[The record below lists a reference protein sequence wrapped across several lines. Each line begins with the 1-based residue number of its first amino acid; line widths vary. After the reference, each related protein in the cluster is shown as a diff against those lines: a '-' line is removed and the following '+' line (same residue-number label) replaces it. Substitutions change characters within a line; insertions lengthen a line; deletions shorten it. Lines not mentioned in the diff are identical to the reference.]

1 MWVQPATTI
10 KLRLMIAK
18 VGYGVGVTQAP
29 QEHQPLIRRI
39 LGSNYTELTLV
50 RLRVDEE
57 PDIATTVRVSLLEA
71 GQPVEVEGKGVGVV
85 DALFEGMQAR
95 YGAEYSSLRSI
106 DFAGFMVEVD
116 FDTKHNK
123 SGLDAVGK
131 VTIDV
136 TNSEGRRFTFADA
149 SRSVTASTA
158 RAVLAVVQYFV
169 NSERAFITLY
179 NARKDAISRGREDL
193 ATRYTAEL
201 SEVVE
206 STSYTSVIAG
216 FRKERQ

>member
-1 MWVQPATTI
+1 VPVSCARAWRRQ
-10 KLRLMIAK
+10 
-18 VGYGVGVTQAP
+18 VGYGRGVTQAP

-39 LGSNYTELTLV
+39 LGANYLELSLS

-57 PDIATTVRVSLLEA
+57 PDVATVVKVSVNEA
-71 GQPVEVEGKGVGVV
+71 GQPVEVDGRGVGVV
-85 DALFEGMQAR
+85 DALFAGLLGR
-95 YGAEYSSLRSI
+95 YAVEYTSLRSI
-106 DFAGFMVEVD
+106 DFAGFSVSAD
-116 FDTKHNK
+116 FDTKKNK
-123 SGLDAVGK
+123 TGLDAVGT

-136 TNSEGRRFTFADA
+136 TNSEGRRFTFSDA

-179 NARKDAISRGREDL
+179 NARKDAISRGRDDL
-193 ATRYTAEL
+193 LSRYTAEL

-206 STSYTSVIAG
+206 STSYTSVIEG
-216 FRKERQ
+216 FRKERG

>member
-1 MWVQPATTI
+1 MPVSCARAWRRQ
-10 KLRLMIAK
+10 
-18 VGYGVGVTQAP
+18 VGYGRGVTQAP

-39 LGSNYTELTLV
+39 LGANYLELSLS

-57 PDIATTVRVSLLEA
+57 PDVATVVKVSVNEA
-71 GQPVEVEGKGVGVV
+71 GQPVEVDGRGVGVV
-85 DALFEGMQAR
+85 DALFAGLLGR
-95 YGAEYSSLRSI
+95 YAVEYTSLRSI
-106 DFAGFMVEVD
+106 DFAGFSVSAD
-116 FDTKHNK
+116 LDTKKNK
-123 SGLDAVGK
+123 TGLDAVGT

-136 TNSEGRRFTFADA
+136 TNSEGRRFTFSDA

-179 NARKDAISRGREDL
+179 NARKDAISRGRDDL
-193 ATRYTAEL
+193 LSRYTAEL

-206 STSYTSVIAG
+206 STSYTSVIEG
-216 FRKERQ
+216 FRKERG